1 MQDELVKYLGTLDRG
16 VKEATFYVIKYTD
29 MPAILIE
36 VTFISNPNEE
46 NKLASDDF
54 RLNISAAILSGITDF
69 FDNTKSDKS

>member
-1 MQDELVKYLGTLDRG
+1 VKYLGTLDRG

>member
-1 MQDELVKYLGTLDRG
+1 VQDELVKYLGTLDRG